1 MKAELFIFWVNQFLI
16 YLFFSACL
24 LFLGIMFCIL
34 VYKEY
39 KEMLKFDILM
49 LTTEG

>member
-1 MKAELFIFWVNQFLI
+1 
-16 YLFFSACL
+16 
-24 LFLGIMFCIL
+24 MFCIL

-49 LTTEG
+49 LTTEGWVKSNFCFQQTYLDT